1 MKIDKSQIVDL
12 LKNRGDHDKA
22 DRAQSDLPDEVD
34 TDQHSD
40 RLSQLGVDPKDFLGG
55 GDIGDKLGL

>member
-1 MKIDKSQIVDL
+1 MKIDESQIVDL

-22 DRAQSDLPDEVD
+22 DHAQSVLPDEVD

-40 RLSQLGVDPKDFLGG
+40 KLSQLGVDPEDLLGA
-55 GDIGDKLGL
+55 GDMGDKIGL

>member
-22 DRAQSDLPDEVD
+22 DHAQSDLPDEVD
-34 TDQHSD
+34 TDQHAD
-40 RLSQLGVDPKDFLGG
+40 KLSQLEVDPRTSLVAAT
-55 GDIGDKLGL
+55 